1 MTIAAPDLSE
11 HLGGTTA
18 PAKVLEQVIEEA
30 TAMVD
35 EIIGQNAV
43 PLPIKDRAILETAA
57 DLYGRRA
64 APNGIKSFAD
74 LDGTSPVR
82 IRLDPLA
89 PAKAI
94 LQPFLKVVIA

>member
-1 MTIAAPDLSE
+1 MVTPQSLSE

-18 PAKVLEQVIEEA
+18 PQGVLENVIAEA
-30 TAMVD
+30 TALVK
-35 EIIGQNAV
+35 EIVGQNTV
-43 PLPIKDRAILETAA
+43 PTVIQDRAILETAA
-57 DLYGRRA
+57 DLYGHRN

-94 LQPFLKVVIA
+94 LEPFLKVVIA

>member
-1 MTIAAPDLSE
+1 MVTVEALSE

-18 PAKVLEQVIEEA
+18 SQVTLEIVLEEA
-30 TAMVD
+30 TALVGGYVG
-35 EIIGQNAV
+35 ENQVPEVIYNRAV
-43 PLPIKDRAILETAA
+43 LETAA
-57 DLYGRRA
+57 DLYGHRS
-64 APNGIKSFAD
+64 APNGIKAFAD